1 MAGRIPS
8 FKKGIYRA
16 IPLFESDQK
25 EMSSSELWHRIK
37 LTPLMIHKFD
47 SLGLTPEDYED
58 IYPKL
63 NRKGYF
69 VEAEWLRKYRDV
81 RIKREEGPRIV

>member
-1 MAGRIPS
+1 MSKRIPS

-25 EMSSSELWHRIK
+25 EMSASQLWWRVK
-37 LTPLMIHKFD
+37 LSQRMILGFD

-69 VEAEWLRKYRDV
+69 VEAERLRKYRDV